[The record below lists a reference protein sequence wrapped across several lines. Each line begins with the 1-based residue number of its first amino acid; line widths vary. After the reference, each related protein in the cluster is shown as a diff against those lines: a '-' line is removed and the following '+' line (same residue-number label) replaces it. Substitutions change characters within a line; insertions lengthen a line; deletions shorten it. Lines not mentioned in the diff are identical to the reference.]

1 MSSTEFF
8 LQQCLNAL
16 GLGSLYAVIAVGL
29 SLVFSVLR
37 MTNFA
42 HGDMMTVGAFA
53 TLFAQVAGLDFAV
66 AMGCGVLAAAAAG
79 MVMERLAYRPL
90 RAAPDVSLL
99 LTSFAVSYILQNLG
113 VLLFTGSPRAFPA
126 PEWFDGSFEFF
137 DGAVVLTMG
146 TGVTVALTALA
157 FCGFGWFVTRSTPGL
172 GLRAIAEDLT
182 AARLTGLPVDRLI
195 VLAFAIASGF
205 AGLGGVLWAAQTG
218 VTSPDMGFQPLLKA
232 FVAAIVGGLGSVPA
246 ALLGGYLLGALEVAI
261 TAALPSALAAYR
273 DAWVFALLI
282 GFLLYRPDGLL
293 NRPREVK
300 L

>member
-1 MSSTEFF
+1 MTAAVRTSTVR
-8 LQQCLNAL
+8 QP
-16 GLGSLYAVIAVGL
+16 
-29 SLVFSVLR
+29 
-37 MTNFA
+37 
-42 HGDMMTVGAFA
+42 
-53 TLFAQVAGLDFAV
+53 
-66 AMGCGVLAAAAAG
+66 AAP
-79 MVMERLAYRPL
+79 V
-90 RAAPDVSLL
+90 RAAMAALVDVRACS
-99 LTSFAVSYILQNLG
+99 A
-113 VLLFTGSPRAFPA
+113 PR
-126 PEWFDGSFEFF
+126 
-137 DGAVVLTMG
+137 
-146 TGVTVALTALA
+146 
-157 FCGFGWFVTRSTPGL
+157 
-172 GLRAIAEDLT
+172 LRAIAEDLT

-261 TAALPSALAAYR
+261 SAALPSALAAYR

-293 NRPREVK
+293 NQPREVK